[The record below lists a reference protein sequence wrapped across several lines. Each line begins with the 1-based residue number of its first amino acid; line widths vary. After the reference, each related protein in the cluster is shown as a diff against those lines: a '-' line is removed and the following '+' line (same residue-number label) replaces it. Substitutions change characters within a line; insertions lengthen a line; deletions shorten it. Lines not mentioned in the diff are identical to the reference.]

1 MTFKPK
7 SLNYRLSPYTGLT
20 RESWIEAG
28 EYLLS
33 GIFKHIRS
41 FDAPVIVPRHEN
53 NITYPHKWS
62 EGSSKELERKAEL
75 FEGLARSFLIAAPL
89 IHINPQLTIRGYSL
103 RDYYKN
109 QILKGCT
116 REDIN
121 WFGDYNE
128 LQRLTGYADS
138 SRAFQQTVETCS
150 LVLCLNICREEIWNK
165 YTKAERDIIADF
177 LLSYAH
183 AGTVPQNWRL
193 FNMLNM
199 AFLHNEGYVIDKDIM
214 REHAQA
220 ILGYYA
226 GDGWY
231 RDGHSFDYYS
241 CFAFNVYTPI
251 WNRWYGYENEP
262 YIAAQF
268 EKNSNRLMETYG
280 DFFDRDGFT
289 NMWGRSNI
297 YRNAVT
303 SPFDANML
311 LQSSKANPGLARRI
325 ASGSLLQ
332 FFTRE
337 DFLNDGIPS
346 MGFYGEF
353 SPLIQGYSCAES
365 VFWLGKAF
373 LCLYLPENHPFW
385 TEKENNG
392 TWDKLENIHI
402 KETVLNGPAL
412 CFTNHGANG
421 ETILRT
427 GKVIKNIN
435 DEHGMWNYSK
445 LSYNS
450 KYPWEAAPSKD
461 VEAQQ
466 YVLKDITTGN
476 IEKCNVTMWCK
487 SKEGVLYRRQFFNYE
502 LGKETH
508 WMHAINLADF
518 PVSLG
523 IIRADKLKL
532 YKRPVSV
539 TLGAY
544 GFPDNGT
551 KVIKKELGKAKA
563 VILKGHDY
571 TGREKQLAMTIYDGW
586 DSINI
591 IHSKKTNPDSE
602 KSIIVYGTLKRNK
615 QYGYEPYILISQVIT
630 KESLEDFKENEI
642 FPIND
647 IKYTDK
653 EKCGGYG
660 PVEIILK
667 DGSKKIIDFEKIE
680 GTLLV

>member
-199 AFLHNEGYVIDKDIM
+199 AFLNNEGYVIDKDIM

-523 IIRADKLKL
+523 IIRADKLRL